1 MHCFRGLLT
10 KLEGGHPPEDS
21 ACYPSLQE
29 LGRIINATLAYR
41 RRFALTGR
49 CPTVWESDHLVLQTE
64 DLELRRPGS
73 MRGRHLDL
81 RRAAPL
87 NVESQAPTSTM
98 GKGSDLNVTPSKEAD
113 DNLQVFEQSM
123 EAGHPALVENMLET
137 VDAVLQPVIAR
148 NTLISHG
155 TKRVLKLGEKQH
167 PCDEDLLLFVR
178 IVKLERPDLPRIK
191 RSCDLIQQQ
200 NEFKVA
206 DLEAYLLGKLAGA
219 DSDILE
225 DTELV
230 FGLEDAKF
238 TSDEVKEKATDR
250 VKPRSEGVVTF
261 AIYSSLW
268 STRCRQADRGLHVGP
283 QDLGR
288 SGTDQATAHSLG
300 GGMLYDLSSLPWCI
314 KIADVA
320 PTDLKANLRRAN
332 ARTVSQEHI
341 ACQKPK
347 EFKATLF
354 ALDFFHSLVLGR
366 VKFGSQ
372 GWSKKY
378 PFNDGDLTIY
388 AQVLCNYLNNAES
401 GPFPTDVPWQLRYIT
416 DQDRRVLRKTS
427 ELPALLTNMSLAR
440 FKLPDASKLE
450 YSSYQTL
457 IEEPQL
463 FGLHPNAEIGFLT
476 SQGIN
481 IFKTVQMV
489 SGDTAA
495 ATMDLV
501 ACTPHIAKYKDDLPQ
516 DLDMAEIR
524 GRLRE
529 EDCTPQVLE
538 ATTGNE
544 WKLVSFAFAY
554 DQVGIARGARRG
566 CRRDRQREVSF
577 SAASGTCQAKQGL
590 HPCRSPSSSTSPT
603 ASPSSSPTRI
613 QALSVSKRRTSPT
626 WRSSR
631 QRSWRSPSSAETV
644 QLARRQRSSAK
655 DPLLNSGAA
664 KALDPVMKRLA
675 EYHHE
680 QKEEQV
686 AELQKKKDVKGSE
699 E

>member
-1 MHCFRGLLT
+1 LLALLMHCFRGLLT

-21 ACYPSLQE
+21 ACYPSLQDG

-529 EDCTPQVLE
+529 EDCTPQALPSP
-538 ATTGNE
+538 TT
-544 WKLVSFAFAY
+544 KSALHV
-554 DQVGIARGARRG
+554 ARAGAVEETASVKCRFPQRAGRAKRNKDYTHVEVRLPPPRQQRVRPRVQRGSRLYPFRRG
-566 CRRDRQREVSF
+566 EPHQRGGVPGKDPGGPRHPPKRCSW
-577 SAASGTCQAKQGL
+577 QG
-590 HPCRSPSSSTSPT
+590 
-603 ASPSSSPTRI
+603 
-613 QALSVSKRRTSPT
+613 
-626 WRSSR
+626 
-631 QRSWRSPSSAETV
+631 
-644 QLARRQRSSAK
+644 AK
-655 DPLLNSGAA
+655 DPAPKIHSSTRER
-664 KALDPVMKRLA
+664 PKRWIP
-675 EYHHE
+675 
-680 QKEEQV
+680 
-686 AELQKKKDVKGSE
+686 
-699 E
+699 